1 MRSLLFSSGSFRLC
15 CADLGFL
22 TLRLHLIADQRLR
35 GLCDGDAA
43 CFWDRLQRREERLAN
58 GFGTAR

>member
-15 CADLGFL
+15 CADLGLL
-22 TLRLHLIADQRLR
+22 TLHLYLVADQRLR
-35 GLCDGDAA
+35 CLCDGHAA
-43 CFWDRLQRREERLAN
+43 CLRNRLQRREERLAN